1 MGKYLTNP
9 ENMYTRQSAEN
20 VNARSVETDLQMAA
34 TLMRKK
40 QSREGQ

>member
-9 ENMYTRQSAEN
+9 KNMQTRQSAEN
-20 VNARSVETDLQMAA
+20 VNGRLVKTDLQMVA

-40 QSREGQ
+40 QSHEGQ